1 MAEELDPIKTLMA
14 AREKLIEDRR
24 ALAMGLALR
33 RRRADDQSDEAGRGF
48 INLQNL
54 IEAIDRAIAHEKR
67 NIGEQPTSFGVPV
80 LEATQVQ

>member
-48 INLQNL
+48 INL